1 MSIAETMSGY
11 SAAFNAG
18 DVSRMASY
26 LHVPL
31 LLLWSEGPPRA
42 LVTLR
47 EAESFCSDVIEAMQ
61 KQDFGRSEVI
71 ELHTRE
77 LGPRYGMASW
87 SFVRRDK
94 AGREIG
100 RLGGTYTLISTV
112 DGWKIAS
119 IMLHPFEAV
128 IRL

>member
-1 MSIAETMSGY
+1 MSIADTMRSY
-11 SAAFNAG
+11 SASFNAG
-18 DVSRMASY
+18 DVSRMASD

-42 LVTLR
+42 LVTLS
-47 EAESFCSDVIEAMQ
+47 ETLAFCSDVIAAMR
-61 KQDFGRSEVI
+61 KQDFGRSEVV

-77 LGPRYGMASW
+77 LGPRYGIASW

-100 RLGGTYTLISTV
+100 RLGGTYVLVSTA
-112 DGWKIAS
+112 DGWKIAT
-119 IMLHPFEAV
+119 ITLHPFEAV